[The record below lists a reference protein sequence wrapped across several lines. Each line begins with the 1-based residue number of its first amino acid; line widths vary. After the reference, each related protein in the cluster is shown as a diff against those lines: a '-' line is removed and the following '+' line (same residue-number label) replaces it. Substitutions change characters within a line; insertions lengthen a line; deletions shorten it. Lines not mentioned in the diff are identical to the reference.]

1 MNLDSALHTYIA
13 ESREL
18 LEEME
23 HKLLHLEH
31 EQDKQEHLNA
41 IFRAA
46 HTIKGSA
53 GLFGLDDIV
62 HFTHG
67 VESLLDTLRNGS
79 MEMNAQLTQLLL
91 ACRDHIGDLVEH
103 MALGN
108 TSASD
113 DHRVCGAD
121 LTRQLQQYGVGTRS
135 GGNSVLL
142 PTARADASQ
151 PVIERLE
158 AGCVENDNWHI
169 SLRFGADLLR
179 NGMDPMS
186 FLRYLGSIGKI
197 VSITTLDDA
206 IPPADAMDPESCY
219 LGFEISFSSDANKQ
233 TIQDAF
239 EFVREDS
246 HVRILP
252 PRSRIADYIDLI
264 QALPEEDMRLGD
276 ILVRCGSLT
285 GTELNEALRIQE
297 HLRACEMNRPL
308 GNIVVEGGMTSQP
321 VLDAAIEKQSR
332 VRENK
337 TRENHSVRVD
347 ADKLDHLINL
357 IGELVIASAG
367 SAMRAR
373 TSGDA
378 ALIESFSTLTRLV
391 EEVRDSTLCLRMV
404 QIGSTFNRFQ
414 RVVRDI
420 SAELGKEI
428 ELVIT
433 GAETELDKTVVEKI
447 SDPLMHLVRNSIDHG
462 IEPMDVRRAAG
473 KPAAG
478 ILRLNAY
485 HDSGSIVIEVSDDG
499 AGLDRIR
506 ILQKAIERGLVSAD
520 QSLSDQ
526 EICNLIFE
534 PGFSTAETVTNLS
547 GRGVGMDVVR
557 RNITALRG
565 TVDLDTKPGQGTTF
579 RVRMPLTLAIID
591 GFQVGV
597 EKSSYVVPLDMVLEC
612 VELNEADS
620 GNTAERDYINLRGEV
635 LPFIRMRDLFA
646 VRGRPPRRENV
657 VVVQYGGN
665 KAGLVVDQLL
675 GEFQTVIK
683 PLGKIFSHVRGIS
696 GSTILGNGEVALII
710 DVPDLVQHVSTLEYQ
725 AARARA

>member
-103 MALGN
+103 MAQGN

-121 LTRQLQQYGVGTRS
+121 LTRQLQQYGVGAHASDNS
-135 GGNSVLL
+135 GLL

-169 SLRFGADLLR
+169 SLRFGPDLLR

-297 HLRACEMNRPL
+297 NLRALEMNRPL

-357 IGELVIASAG
+357 IGELVISSAG

-420 SAELGKEI
+420 SAELSKEI

-565 TVDLDTKPGQGTTF
+565 TVELDTKPGQGTTF

-612 VELNEADS
+612 VELNEAAN
-620 GNTAERDYINLRGEV
+620 GNAAERDYINLRGEV

-646 VRGRPPRRENV
+646 VRGQPPRRENV

>member
-23 HKLLHLEH
+23 QKLLRLEQ
-31 EQDKQEHLNA
+31 EQDQQEELNA

-67 VESLLDTLRNGS
+67 VESLLDTLRTGD
-79 MEMNAQLTQLLL
+79 MAMNAQITRVLL
-91 ACRDHIGDLVEH
+91 ACRDHISDLVEH
-103 MALGN
+103 MAQGN
-108 TSASD
+108 TSASAE
-113 DHRVCGAD
+113 HRVRGSE
-121 LTRQLQQYGVGTRS
+121 LTTQLQQFGAHTRDS
-135 GGNSVLL
+135 ALL
-142 PTARADASQ
+142 AAAATATSTHE
-151 PVIERLE
+151 PVIERLH
-158 AGCVENDNWHI
+158 ADCVENDNWHI
-169 SLRFGADLLR
+169 SLRFGPDLLR

-186 FLRYLGSIGKI
+186 FLRYLSSIGTI
-197 VSITTLDDA
+197 MHITTLDDA
-206 IPPADAMDPESCY
+206 LPAADEMDAESCY
-219 LGFEISFSSDANKQ
+219 LGFEISFRSDVDKQ
-233 TIQDAF
+233 TIEDAF
-239 EFVREDS
+239 AFVREDS
-246 HVRILP
+246 LVRILP
-252 PRSRIADYIDLI
+252 PRSRIGDYIELI
-264 QALPEEDMRLGD
+264 KALPEQDMRLGD

-285 GTELNEALRIQE
+285 SGELEQALRIQAD
-297 HLRACEMNRPL
+297 LRAHEVDRPL

-321 VLDAAIEKQSR
+321 VLDAAIEKQSS

-347 ADKLDHLINL
+347 AEKLDHLINL

-367 SAMRAR
+367 SAMRASA
-373 TSGDA
+373 SGDG
-378 ALIESFSTLTRLV
+378 ALLESFSTLTRLV
-391 EEVRDSTLCLRMV
+391 EEVRDSTLRLRMV

-414 RVVRDI
+414 RVVREI

-447 SDPLMHLVRNSIDHG
+447 SDPLLHLVRNSIDHG
-462 IEPMDVRRAAG
+462 IEPTAVRRAAG
-473 KPAAG
+473 KPAKG

-506 ILQKAIERGLVSAD
+506 ILQKAIERGLVTAD
-520 QSLSDQ
+520 QMLDDH
-526 EICNLIFE
+526 EIDNLIFE
-534 PGFSTAETVTNLS
+534 PGFSTAEAVTNLS

-557 RNITALRG
+557 RNISALRG
-565 TVDLDTKPGQGTTF
+565 TVELLSQPGVGTTF

-612 VELNEADS
+612 VELNDS
-620 GNTAERDYINLRGEV
+620 DSTRNVDRNYINLRGEV

-646 VRGRPPRRENV
+646 VRGQPPRRENV
-657 VVVQYGGN
+657 VVVQYGGS

-683 PLGKIFSHVRGIS
+683 PLGKIFSHVRGVS
-696 GSTILGNGEVALII
+696 GSTILGNGEVALIL
-710 DVPDLVQHVSTLEYQ
+710 DVPDLVQHVSTLENQ
-725 AARARA
+725 VARARA

>member
-1 MNLDSALHTYIA
+1 MNLDSALGTYIA

-23 HKLLHLEH
+23 HKLLQLEH
-31 EQDKQEHLNA
+31 AQEQQEHLNA

-67 VESLLDTLRNGS
+67 VESLLDTLRNGA
-79 MEMNAQLTQLLL
+79 MAMDNALTRLLL
-91 ACRDHIGDLVEH
+91 ACRDHISDLVEH
-103 MALGN
+103 VAQGHAG
-108 TSASD
+108 ASD
-113 DHRVCGAD
+113 AHRQRSAE
-121 LTRQLQQYGVGTRS
+121 LSTQLQQFGAQTKISGTPNSIKSYS
-135 GGNSVLL
+135 GAAEPRV
-142 PTARADASQ
+142 
-151 PVIERLE
+151 ERLHTD
-158 AGCVENDNWHI
+158 CVENDNWHI
-169 SLRFGADLLR
+169 SLRFGPDLLR
-179 NGMDPMS
+179 NGMDPLS
-186 FLRYLGSIGKI
+186 FLRYLGSIG
-197 VSITTLDDA
+197 SIMHIATLDDA
-206 IPPADAMDPESCY
+206 LPPAEAMDPETCY
-219 LGFEISFSSDANKQ
+219 LGFEISFRSDADKQ
-233 TIQDAF
+233 TIEDAF
-239 EFVREDS
+239 AFVREDS
-246 HVRILP
+246 IVRILP
-252 PRSRIADYIDLI
+252 PRSLIADYIELI
-264 QALPEEDMRLGD
+264 NALPEQDMRLGD

-285 GTELNEALRIQE
+285 LAELEQALRIQSE
-297 HLRACEMNRPL
+297 LRAREVDRPL
-308 GNIVVEGGMTSQP
+308 GNIVVEGGMTPQP

-337 TRENHSVRVD
+337 AHEHQSVRVD

-357 IGELVIASAG
+357 VGELVIASAG
-367 SAMRAR
+367 SAMRAHA
-373 TSGDA
+373 SGDG

-404 QIGSTFNRFQ
+404 PIGSTFNRFQ
-414 RVVRDI
+414 RVVREI
-420 SAELGKEI
+420 SAEIGKEI

-433 GAETELDKTVVEKI
+433 GADTELDKTVVEKI
-447 SDPLMHLVRNSIDHG
+447 SDPLLHLVRNAIDHG
-462 IEPMDVRRAAG
+462 IEPVAVRRAAG

-478 ILRLNAY
+478 ILRLHAY

-499 AGLDRIR
+499 AGLDRVR
-506 ILQKAIERGLVSAD
+506 ILQKAIERGLVSAEQTLD
-520 QSLSDQ
+520 DQ

-557 RNITALRG
+557 RNISALRG
-565 TVDLDTKPGQGTTF
+565 TVELETQPGQGTLF

-597 EKSSYVVPLDMVLEC
+597 EKTSYVVPLDMVLEC
-612 VELNEADS
+612 VELNDGDAS
-620 GNTAERDYINLRGEV
+620 QHRDRNYLNLRGEV

-646 VRGRPPRRENV
+646 VHTTPPRRENV

-665 KAGLVVDQLL
+665 KAGLVVDKLL

-683 PLGKIFSHVRGIS
+683 PLGKIFSHVRGVS
-696 GSTILGNGEVALII
+696 GSTILGNGEVALIL

-725 AARARA
+725 SARARA